1 MSLRGIRHGKT
12 EEALSGGG
20 TITGNV
26 ISGNTSTDS
35 KGGGFYDD
43 SSGTFSN
50 NYVLSNT
57 GGGVYSQ
64 NGQSSITGNIIA
76 GNTGGALHYT
86 RGQSDSRSVSNNTIF
101 NNTGSPVVYLK
112 SDNVQR

>member
-1 MSLRGIRHGKT
+1 MSLRGIRENGGGIK
-12 EEALSGGG
+12 GG

-35 KGGGFYDD
+35 KEEAFMMI

-64 NGQSSITGNIIA
+64 MA
-76 GNTGGALHYT
+76 
-86 RGQSDSRSVSNNTIF
+86 SR
-101 NNTGSPVVYLK
+101 
-112 SDNVQR
+112 R